1 MYYMYH
7 IPGKKIG
14 VTRNLNTRV
23 TLIQGYKEG
32 EYEVLE
38 QSEDIDYI
46 SDREIELQKSY
57 GYKVDRQKYN
67 NLIKSNKME
76 INVTES
82 TTTFPVPKKKLK
94 GRLMDQV
101 GLKWQT
107 THGEFELNTDSIQWI
122 LRNSNISMFNDKRC
136 FIYNKAF
143 SEFCKSIDVSSEFLN
158 KDTLLTGALSTVTP
172 VPIII
177 TKPNKVKELKI
188 FKKIR
193 SWATERGLYVSGD
206 PITQYVKLQEEAG
219 ELAQALLKDD
229 QPEVID
235 AIGDMV
241 VVLTNLAHQRGVSIE
256 KCINDAYKVISKRK
270 GKMVNGT
277 FVKETL

>member
-1 MYYMYH
+1 MN
-7 IPGKKIG
+7 
-14 VTRNLNTRV
+14 V
-23 TLIQGYKEG
+23 KETKQNIILAG
-32 EYEVLE
+32 HEAVKE
-38 QSEDIDYI
+38 
-46 SDREIELQKSY
+46 
-57 GYKVDRQKYN
+57 
-67 NLIKSNKME
+67 LIKVAKEPIVETDDDISADRLKNAAA
-76 INVTES
+76 T
-82 TTTFPVPKKKLK
+82 KKLAIF
-94 GRLMDQV
+94 DA
-101 GLKWQT
+101 
-107 THGEFELNTDSIQWI
+107 FEILNRIQEEED
-122 LRNSNISMFNDKRC
+122 L
-136 FIYNKAF
+136 
-143 SEFCKSIDVSSEFLN
+143 LN
-158 KDTLLTGALSTVTP
+158 E
-172 VPIII
+172 
-177 TKPNKVKELKI
+177 KPKKVKELKI